1 MLTETTLK
9 NLKTQEKP
17 YKASDT
23 GGLFVLINPNGSKLW
38 RLKYRYD
45 GKEKLLS
52 VGAYP
57 AIGLKQARTRRDEA
71 KAQLANG
78 IDPSTAK
85 QQAKAEQQQE
95 TEVLAY
101 TFGQAFEDWHA
112 FKLPSWSKGYADDV
126 EARARMYLI
135 PRLGKKALTT
145 ITPPDVLATLKD
157 CESGGKLDT
166 LKKVRSILS
175 QVFRFAVG
183 MGRLPS
189 DPSRDVSADVF
200 QQPPKKNLAHQTD
213 PVMIKGIYQT
223 IRAPYSGF
231 ISVKN
236 AMRLLPLTVL
246 RANEL
251 CGLKWSE
258 VDMDAKVLRIPA
270 ERMKMKKEHL
280 VPLSRQAIE
289 VLENQQ
295 ANHVGGEF
303 VFFGARTHT
312 RPITIEALLAGM
324 RRQGIAKDE
333 FSNHG
338 WRHSFSTMMHEL
350 QFTPHAIE
358 AQLAHV
364 LQGVAG
370 VYNKAQYLP
379 ERTRM
384 MQTWADWLEN
394 LTTTTGSNNNV

>member
-1 MLTETTLK
+1 MALTDTAIKALK
-9 NLKTQEKP
+9 PKDKVYRE
-17 YKASDT
+17 ADSE
-23 GGLFVLINPNGSKLW
+23 GLAIEVRTNGNKLW
-38 RLKYRYD
+38 RYRYRFM
-45 GKEKLLS
+45 GKPSMLS
-52 VGAYP
+52 LGEYP
-57 AIGLKQARTRRDEA
+57 LIGLKQARQLRDEVA
-71 KAQLANG
+71 SLLAQGL
-78 IDPSTAK
+78 DP
-85 QQAKAEQQQE
+85 AEQRKQKKEAAIQAQE
-95 TEVLAY
+95 AETIAAY
-101 TFGQAFEDWHA
+101 TFQQAFDDWHA
-112 FKLPSWSKGYADDV
+112 FKSSSWSDGYADDV
-126 EARARMYLI
+126 SARARMYLL
-135 PRLGKKALTT
+135 PRLGKKTLTT
-145 ITPPDVLATLKD
+145 ITPPDVLTTLKD

-183 MGRLPS
+183 MGRLTS

-213 PVMIKGIYQT
+213 PAMIRGVYIAVKS
-223 IRAPYSGF
+223 PYSGF

-236 AMRLLPLTVL
+236 AMQLLPLTVL

-270 ERMKMKKEHL
+270 ERMKMKKDHL

-289 VLENQQ
+289 VLKNQLD
-295 ANHVGGEF
+295 NHIGGDF
-303 VFFGARTHT
+303 VFFGTRSHT

-324 RRQGIAKDE
+324 RRQGIGKEE

-338 WRHSFSTMMHEL
+338 WRHSFSTTMHEL

-358 AQLAHV
+358 AQLAHA
-364 LQGVAG
+364 LQGVAA

-379 ERTRM
+379 ERTKM
-384 MQTWADWLEN
+384 MQAWANWLEN
-394 LTTTTGSNNNV
+394 